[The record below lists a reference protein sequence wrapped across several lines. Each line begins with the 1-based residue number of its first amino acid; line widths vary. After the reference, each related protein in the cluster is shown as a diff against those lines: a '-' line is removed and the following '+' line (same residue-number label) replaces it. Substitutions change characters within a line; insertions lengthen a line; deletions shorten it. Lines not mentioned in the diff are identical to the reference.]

1 VHYWNADDPD
11 RIPKEYYTERVVVM
25 RCRRNFSLGFHY
37 DPEGAELEGWQRSI
51 GFDIPFFGNV
61 EVRWGRI
68 EEEE

>member
-1 VHYWNADDPD
+1 VHYWDADDPD

-25 RCRRNFSLGFHY
+25 RCRRNFGLGVY
-37 DPEGAELEGWQRSI
+37 YNEESNSGNWRRSI
-51 GFDIPFFGNV
+51 HFDIPFFGNI